1 MVDAAT
7 SRLSGQSTDPGS
19 FFLNVSQS
27 LLQKPWRPRLGD
39 DRLAL
44 TLSQRLGVPEIVGRV
59 LAGRNVTLEEAD
71 DFLEPSLRRLLPDP
85 STITDMDK
93 AARRFADAI
102 TTDEKIAVFGDY
114 DVDGA
119 TSSALLARFTRAL
132 GRELEIYIPDR
143 EKEGY
148 GPNIPALEK
157 LKEGGAS
164 LVITVDCGTLSFA
177 PLERAREIDLDIIV
191 VDHHQAPQDL
201 PPTAAL
207 INPNRLDDDSDL
219 GTLAAV
225 GVAFCLCVAAQ
236 RALRDDGWFEAGGRS
251 APDLMNWLDIVALG
265 TVCDVVPL
273 KGLNRAFVTQ
283 GLKVMA
289 KRGNPGITALA
300 DVARMD
306 DAPGVYHAGF
316 LIGPRINA
324 GGRVGRSDL
333 GARILST
340 DDPVE
345 AAGIAYELDRLNK
358 ERRDIEAEVLGQA
371 QLVAERMMQERSR
384 AALVVEGKG
393 WHPGVIGIVASRLKE
408 KFGRPVFV
416 IAILPDGTAKGSG
429 RSISGVDIGA
439 VTATAMDQGLLLN
452 GGGHKMAAGLTI
464 ETSKIDTF
472 RTLFEETLEA
482 EVETARLQ
490 GGLRIDGALSLKGAS
505 RDLAETILSAGP
517 FGAGHSEPI
526 FVLADASIVKADIV
540 GDAHI
545 RVILG
550 GSDGARLKAI
560 AFRVVETPL
569 GDALLRSEGRTLH
582 LAGKLK
588 LDNWRGAKG
597 VQFQIEDGAW
607 A

>member
-1 MVDAAT
+1 MIPMPDAAT
-7 SRLSGQSTDPGS
+7 VEPSAADT
-19 FFLNVSQS
+19 FFLGVARS
-27 LLQKPWRPRLGD
+27 LREKPWRARLTD

-44 TLSQRLGVPEIVGRV
+44 TLSQRLGVAEIVGRV
-59 LAGRNVTLEEAD
+59 LAGRGVSLEEAD
-71 DFLEPSLRRLLPDP
+71 DFLEPSLRRLMPDP

-93 AARRFADAI
+93 ASRRLADAI
-102 TTDEKIAVFGDY
+102 VVSEKIVVFGDY

-119 TSSALLARFTRAL
+119 TSAALLARFARAL

-148 GPNIPALEK
+148 GPNTAALEK
-157 LKEGGAS
+157 LREGGAD
-164 LVITVDCGTLSFA
+164 LVITVDCGTLSFG
-177 PLERAREIDLDIIV
+177 PLERAREIGLDVIV
-191 VDHHQAPQDL
+191 VDHHQAPVDL
-201 PPTAAL
+201 PPTTAL
-207 INPNRLDDDSDL
+207 INPNRPDDTSGL

-225 GVAFCLCVAAQ
+225 GVAFYLCVATQ
-236 RALRDDGWFEAGGRS
+236 RVLRDDGWFHAEGLD
-251 APDLMNWLDIVALG
+251 APDLMGWLDIVALG

-289 KRGNPGITALA
+289 KRNNPGITALG
-300 DVARMD
+300 DIARMNE
-306 DAPGVYHAGF
+306 APGVYHAGF

-340 DDPVE
+340 DDPGEV
-345 AAGIAYELDRLNK
+345 AGIAYELDRLNS
-358 ERRDIEAEVLGQA
+358 ERREIEAEVLGQA
-371 QLVAERMMQERSR
+371 ELVAERMLQERPR
-384 AALVVEGKG
+384 PALVVEGSG

-408 KFGRPVFV
+408 KFDRPTFV
-416 IAILPDGTAKGSG
+416 IARGADGIAKGSG
-429 RSISGVDIGA
+429 RSITGVDIGS
-439 VTATAMDQGLLLN
+439 VTARAMADGLLIN
-452 GGGHKMAAGLTI
+452 GGGHRMAAGLTM
-464 ETSKIDTF
+464 ETSRIDAF
-472 RTLFEETLEA
+472 RTLFEESLEA
-482 EVETARLQ
+482 EVEAARLL
-490 GGLRIDGALSLKGAS
+490 GGLKIDGALSLKGAS
-505 RDLAETILSAGP
+505 RDLAETILAAGP

-526 FVLADASIVKADIV
+526 FVLADVSVVKADIV
-540 GDAHI
+540 GEAHI

-550 GSDGARLKAI
+550 AGDGSRLKAI

-569 GDALLRSEGRTLH
+569 GDALLRSAGRTLH

-588 LDNWRGAKG
+588 LDNWRGAKD

>member
-7 SRLSGQSTDPGS
+7 SRLSGQSTDQGP

-59 LAGRNVTLEEAD
+59 LAGRNVSLEEAD
-71 DFLEPSLRRLLPDP
+71 DFLEPSLRRLMPDP

-102 TTDEKIAVFGDY
+102 TNDEKIAVFGDY

-157 LKEGGAS
+157 LKDGGAS

-177 PLERAREIDLDIIV
+177 PLERAREIDLDVIV

-207 INPNRLDDDSDL
+207 INPNRLDDDSGL

-236 RALRDDGWFEAGGRS
+236 RVLRDDGWFETDGRS

-416 IAILPDGTAKGSG
+416 IAILPDGTSKGSG

-439 VTATAMDQGLLLN
+439 VTASAMDQGLLLN

-464 ETSKIDTF
+464 ETSKIDAF
-472 RTLFEETLEA
+472 RTLFEATLEA
-482 EVETARLQ
+482 EVEAARLH

-526 FVLADASIVKADIV
+526 FVLADASIIKADVV

>member
-1 MVDAAT
+1 M
-7 SRLSGQSTDPGS
+7 
-19 FFLNVSQS
+19 
-27 LLQKPWRPRLGD
+27 
-39 DRLAL
+39 
-44 TLSQRLGVPEIVGRV
+44 PEIVGRV
-59 LAGRNVTLEEAD
+59 LAGRNVTLEEVD
-71 DFLEPSLRRLLPDP
+71 DFLEPSLRRLMPDP

-93 AARRFADAI
+93 AARRLADAI
-102 TTDEKIAVFGDY
+102 IANESVAVFGDY

-119 TSSALLARFTRAL
+119 TSSALLVRFARAL

-148 GPNIPALEK
+148 GPNVPALEK
-157 LKEGGAS
+157 LRDAGAG

-177 PLERAREIDLDIIV
+177 PLERAKEIGLDVIV
-191 VDHHQAPQDL
+191 VDHHQAPHDL

-207 INPNRLDDDSDL
+207 INPNRLDDESGL

-225 GVAFCLCVAAQ
+225 GVAFYLCVATQ
-236 RALRDDGWFEAGGRS
+236 RVLRDGGWFESEGRD
-251 APDLMNWLDIVALG
+251 APDLMQWLDIVALG

-289 KRGNPGITALA
+289 KRSNPGITALA

-340 DDPVE
+340 DDPTE

-358 ERRDIEAEVLGQA
+358 ERRDIEADVLGQA
-371 QLVAERMMQERSR
+371 ELAAERMLGEKDRS
-384 AALVVEGKG
+384 ALVIEGEG

-416 IAILPDGTAKGSG
+416 VAVLADGSAKGSG
-429 RSISGVDIGA
+429 RSITGVDIGA
-439 VTATAMDQGLLLN
+439 VTAAAMDQGLLLN

-464 ETSKIDTF
+464 EVSKIDAF
-472 RTLFEETLEA
+472 RALFEGALAA
-482 EVETARLQ
+482 EVEVARLH
-490 GGLRIDGALSLKGAS
+490 GGLRIDGALSVKGAS
-505 RDLAETILSAGP
+505 RELAEVILTAGP
-517 FGAGHSEPI
+517 FGASHSEPV
-526 FVLADASIVKADIV
+526 FVLPDTSIIKADIV
-540 GDAHI
+540 GDAI
-545 RVILG
+545 SG
-550 GSDGARLKAI
+550 
-560 AFRVVETPL
+560 
-569 GDALLRSEGRTLH
+569 
-582 LAGKLK
+582 
-588 LDNWRGAKG
+588 
-597 VQFQIEDGAW
+597 
-607 A
+607 

>member
-1 MVDAAT
+1 MSDAAT
-7 SRLSGQSTDPGS
+7 SDQVSEDT
-19 FFLNVSQS
+19 FFLGVAKS
-27 LLQKPWRPRLGD
+27 LRDKPWRARLND
-39 DRLAL
+39 DHLAL

-59 LAGRNVTLEEAD
+59 LAGRGVSLEEAD
-71 DFLEPSLRRLLPDP
+71 DFLAPSLKRLMPDP

-93 AARRFADAI
+93 AARRLADAVVAG
-102 TTDEKIAVFGDY
+102 EKVAVFGDY

-119 TSSALLARFTRAL
+119 TSSALLSRFMRSL
-132 GRELEIYIPDR
+132 GQNLEIYIPDR
-143 EKEGY
+143 AKEGY

-157 LKEGGAS
+157 LQQGGAG
-164 LVITVDCGTLSFA
+164 LVITVDCGTLSFEA
-177 PLERAREIDLDIIV
+177 LEHARDIDLDVIV
-191 VDHHQAPQDL
+191 VDHHQAPEHL
-201 PPTAAL
+201 PPTSAL
-207 INPNRLDDDSDL
+207 INPNRLDDMSGL

-225 GVAFCLCVAAQ
+225 GVAFCLCVATQ
-236 RALRDDGWFEAGGRS
+236 RVLRNDSWFDAEGRDT
-251 APDLMNWLDIVALG
+251 PDLMGWLDIVALG

-283 GLKVMA
+283 GLKVMG
-289 KRGNPGITALA
+289 KRSNPGITALG

-306 DAPGVYHAGF
+306 EAPGVYHAGF

-340 DDPVE
+340 DDPSE
-345 AAGIAYELDRLNK
+345 AAGIAYELDRLNS

-371 QLVAERMMQERSR
+371 ELVAERMLKERDRST
-384 AALVVEGKG
+384 LVVDGDG

-408 KFGRPVFV
+408 KFDCPTFV
-416 IAILPDGTAKGSG
+416 VAKGDDGTAKGSG
-429 RSISGVDIGA
+429 RSITGVDIGT
-439 VTATAMDQGLLLN
+439 VTAAAMADGLLIS

-464 ETSKIDTF
+464 ETSKIDAF
-472 RTLFEETLEA
+472 RTLFEESLKA
-482 EVETARLQ
+482 DVETARLH

-505 RDLAETILSAGP
+505 RDLAETVLAAGP
-517 FGAGHSEPI
+517 YGSGHSEPI
-526 FVLADASIVKADIV
+526 FALADVSIVKADIV
-540 GDAHI
+540 GQAHI

-550 GSDGARLKAI
+550 ASDGSRLKAI

-569 GDALLRSEGRTLH
+569 GDALLGSAGRTLH

-588 LDNWRGAKG
+588 LDNWRGAKD

>member
-1 MVDAAT
+1 MADAAT
-7 SRLSGQSTDPGS
+7 SRLSGQSTDSGP

-71 DFLEPSLRRLLPDP
+71 DFLDPSLRRLMPDP

-102 TTDEKIAVFGDY
+102 TSNEKIAVFGDY

-148 GPNIPALEK
+148 GPNVPALEK
-157 LKEGGAS
+157 LKDGGAS

-177 PLERAREIDLDIIV
+177 PLERAREIDLDVIV

-207 INPNRLDDDSDL
+207 INPNRLDDDSGL

-236 RALRDDGWFEAGGRS
+236 RVLRDDGWFEADGRS

-416 IAILPDGTAKGSG
+416 IAVLPDGTAKGSG

-439 VTATAMDQGLLLN
+439 VTASAMDQGLLLN

-464 ETSKIDTF
+464 ETSKIDAF
-472 RTLFEETLEA
+472 RTLFETTLEA
-482 EVETARLQ
+482 EVEAARLH

-517 FGAGHSEPI
+517 FGAGHSEPL
-526 FVLADASIVKADIV
+526 FVLADASIIKADVV
-540 GDAHI
+540 GEAHI

-550 GSDGARLKAI
+550 GGDGARLKAI

>member
-1 MVDAAT
+1 MSDAKAKGASDT
-7 SRLSGQSTDPGS
+7 
-19 FFLNVSQS
+19 FFLGVSNS
-27 LLQKPWRPRLGD
+27 LRDKPWRPRLQD

-71 DFLEPSLRRLLPDP
+71 DFLAPSLRKLMPDP
-85 STITDMDK
+85 STIADMDT
-93 AARRFADAI
+93 AARRLADACI
-102 TTDEKIAVFGDY
+102 GGEKVAVFGDY

-119 TSSALLARFTRAL
+119 TSSALLARFARAL
-132 GRELEIYIPDR
+132 GLDVEIYIPDR

-148 GPNIPALEK
+148 GPNAPALES
-157 LKEGGAS
+157 LHAGGAT
-164 LVITVDCGTLSFA
+164 LVITVDCGTLSFG
-177 PLERAREIDLDIIV
+177 PLERAREIGLDVIV
-191 VDHHQAPQDL
+191 VDHHQAPEIL
-201 PPTAAL
+201 PPTTAL
-207 INPNRLDDDSDL
+207 INPNRLDDTSGL
-219 GTLAAV
+219 GALAAV
-225 GVAFCLCVAAQ
+225 GVAFYLCVATQ
-236 RALRDDGWFEAGGRS
+236 RVLRDDGWFEEEGRE
-251 APDLMNWLDIVALG
+251 APNLMDWLDIVALG

-289 KRGNPGITALA
+289 RRSNPGITALA

-306 DAPGVYHAGF
+306 ETPGVYHAGF

-340 DDPVE
+340 EDTVE
-345 AAGIAYELDRLNK
+345 AAGIAYELDRLNT

-371 QLVAERMMQERSR
+371 ELAAERLLAQRDR
-384 AALVVEGKG
+384 AALVVDGDG
-393 WHPGVIGIVASRLKE
+393 WHPGVIGIVASRIKE
-408 KFGRPVFV
+408 KFSRPVFI
-416 IAILPDGTAKGSG
+416 IARTDDGKAKGSG
-429 RSISGVDIGA
+429 RSITGVDIGS
-439 VTATAMDQGLLLN
+439 VTAKAMAQGLLIN
-452 GGGHKMAAGLTI
+452 GGGHKMAAGLTMEAGNI
-464 ETSKIDTF
+464 EAF
-472 RTLFEETLEA
+472 RQMFEESLA
-482 EVETARLQ
+482 SEVEAARRQ
-490 GGLRIDGALSLKGAS
+490 GGLGIDGALSLKGAS
-505 RDLAETILSAGP
+505 RELAETVLTAGP
-517 FGAGHSEPI
+517 FGAGHSEPV
-526 FVLADASIVKADIV
+526 FVLPDVSVVRADIV

-560 AFRVVETPL
+560 AFRVVDSAL
-569 GDALLRSEGRTLH
+569 GEALLRSEGRTLH

-597 VQFQIEDGAW
+597 VQFQIEDGTW